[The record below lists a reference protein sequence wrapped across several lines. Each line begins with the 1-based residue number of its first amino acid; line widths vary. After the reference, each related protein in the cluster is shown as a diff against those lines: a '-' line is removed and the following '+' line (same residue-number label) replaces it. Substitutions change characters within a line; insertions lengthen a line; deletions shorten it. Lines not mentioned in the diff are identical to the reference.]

1 MANYQYCVAKNWGKG
16 FITHD
21 DARKI
26 EFRSFPGDVW
36 KVNINDQD
44 ANRWISGVAG
54 SHKTLSEA
62 QARVDSVI
70 KQAQSDWDS
79 IPDEDDRKNPSNPA
93 YESRPED
100 ITLEE

>member
-1 MANYQYCVAKNWGKG
+1 MANYQYCVAKNCGKG

-36 KVNINDQD
+36 KVNINNQD

-62 QARVDSVI
+62 QAIVDAVI
-70 KQAQSDWDS
+70 TQAQSDWDS
-79 IPDEDDRKNPSNPA
+79 IPDDDDRKNPSHPA
-93 YESRPED
+93 YESRPEY